1 MKNTLI
7 VNLFGGPGCGKSTLM
22 AGIFHQ
28 LKLKGYDCEM
38 VTEFAKDLV
47 WEKRNETFKDE
58 LYIFAKQNHRLFRVN
73 GKVDIIVTDRPLI
86 LTNVYNQDDEELC
99 SLCLKTF
106 NQYNNLNFLLKRQTV
121 YQENGRNQS
130 EEEAMEIDKITQDL
144 LKSNRINHYIVNNN
158 DLVDIIKI
166 IKSHIR

>member
-28 LKLKGYDCEM
+28 LKIQGYDCEM
-38 VTEFAKDLV
+38 VTEFAKDIV
-47 WEKRNETFKDE
+47 WEERTE
-58 LYIFAKQNHRLFRVN
+58 LLKEQIYVFTNQNYRLFRVN
-73 GKVDIIVTDRPLI
+73 GKVDIIITDSPL
-86 LTNVYNQDDEELC
+86 LLSNVYGQGNKELC

-121 YQENGRNQS
+121 YQENGRVHS
-130 EEEAMEIDKITQDL
+130 EEESIQIDRMIQNL
-144 LKSNRINHYIVNNN
+144 LESNGINHYIVNNN
-158 DLVDIIKI
+158 DLYDIIEI
-166 IKSHIR
+166 IKLHIE